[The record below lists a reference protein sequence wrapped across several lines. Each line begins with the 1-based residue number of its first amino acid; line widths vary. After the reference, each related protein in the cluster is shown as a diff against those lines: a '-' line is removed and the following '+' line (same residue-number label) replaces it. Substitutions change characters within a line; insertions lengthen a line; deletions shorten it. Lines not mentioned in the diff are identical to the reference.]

1 MEESKPMEEL
11 LESSSS
17 AYDSS
22 SSMELASEVVTETIE
37 ESSSSSLEETVTPL
51 IRAIRTESTKP
62 IEWDA
67 LETDLANCYLCTKKH
82 IVRAQILH
90 EEVLTGYPEHVRNLI
105 SSLKVAEKEVNEAFL
120 KWQRCMGHLNMAEA
134 ELLGNRLSAESM
146 NKKHRALANEIR
158 DERLKVS
165 EDPNYPADY
174 DTLLT
179 KVHQL
184 QFEALG

>member
-1 MEESKPMEEL
+1 MGEPKPMEESKPMEEL

-90 EEVLTGYPEHVRNLI
+90 EAVGLVTVPETQKSVHQSVH
-105 SSLKVAEKEVNEAFL
+105 F
-120 KWQRCMGHLNMAEA
+120 RCMQI
-134 ELLGNRLSAESM
+134 
-146 NKKHRALANEIR
+146 LAHKSVTPCS
-158 DERLKVS
+158 LAYCTS
-165 EDPNYPADY
+165 SSGQS
-174 DTLLT
+174 DT
-179 KVHQL
+179 
-184 QFEALG
+184 